1 MKIFIRSASAISPQ
15 ETFDHNLFVAD
26 AKTYNNN
33 CLDIIEP
40 NYANILDARQRR
52 RMNKV
57 VRIGVAAA
65 LKCLQDVNEKNID
78 AVVTGTA
85 YGCMEDS
92 EEFLKNIVLQDEQM
106 LSPTAFIQLT
116 QNSVAAQIALLLK
129 CHSYNNTFV
138 HRGFSFEYALLDA
151 MMLLNENKAN
161 NVLAGSADEITEFT
175 ISVLKRF
182 GLYKQ
187 SPVSNLDLYASHTKG
202 TIAGQGAAFFLL
214 SGQPSGN
221 DLAIIDGIEV
231 LYKPLDKVD
240 IKKYIRQFLSFQKL
254 DEKDVNLV
262 ITGRNGDPRTG
273 AVFNELQTDIFKDIS
288 CINYKHLC
296 GEYPT
301 ASSFAMWLA
310 ANIINYNK
318 LPKCFENDSVSVTDF
333 KRVLIC
339 NSYQGK
345 YYSLILLSSC
355 NN

>member
-1 MKIFIRSASAISPQ
+1 MKVFIRSASAISPQ
-15 ETFDHNLFVAD
+15 ETFDHKLFSAG
-26 AKTYNNN
+26 AKEYHNDS
-33 CLDIIEP
+33 LDIIEP
-40 NYANILDARQRR
+40 DYTNILDARQLR
-52 RMNKV
+52 RMSKV

-65 LKCLQDVNEKNID
+65 MKCLLEVQEKNID
-78 AVVTGTA
+78 AIVTGTG

-92 EEFLKNIVLQDEQM
+92 EAFLKNIVMQDEQM

-116 QNSVAAQIALLLK
+116 QNSIAAQIALILK

-161 NVLAGSADEITEFT
+161 NVIAGSADEITEFT

-187 SPVSNLDLYASHTKG
+187 SPVNNLDLYASNTKG
-202 TIAGQGAAFFLL
+202 TIAGQGSAFYLL
-214 SGQPSGN
+214 SNQPSAN
-221 DLAIIDGIEV
+221 DLAIVDGIEV
-231 LYKPLDKVD
+231 FYKPLDKVD
-240 IKKYIRQFLSFQKL
+240 IKKHIRQFLLFQKL
-254 DEKDVNLV
+254 DEKDIDLV
-262 ITGRNGDPRTG
+262 ITGKNGDPKTDS
-273 AVFNELQTDIFKDIS
+273 VYNELQTDIFKDMP

-301 ASSFAMWLA
+301 AASFAMWLA

-318 LPKCFENDSVSVTDF
+318 LPGCFENDNIITKDL